1 MRIVAFLLLQIF
13 LVGCCFGQ
21 RTDSI
26 KHANGYLYF
35 HEYGQGEPI
44 VLLNGGPGASY
55 LQLEEVALK
64 LGKRYRVLLPEQ
76 RGTGRSMP
84 QPYDTSTINLRT
96 ALEDL
101 NRLLNHLKLS
111 QAHFMGHSWGGMLAM
126 SFATK
131 YPSRVRSLILLDPGP
146 FSLDP
151 KIFQIYLANQDSKL
165 SPHDKNKKDSALKR
179 MQSPGASREDS
190 AAYFKWELV
199 PVLYDRSKVDSL
211 IIKINKGGLNPQ
223 MGSLIF
229 QSLYKEKYDL
239 SKSLPNFA
247 KPVSIVSGSQDPAGF
262 IGYEIKLLLP
272 KTKLYWI
279 NQSGHFPMYEQP
291 EQFYSTIFKIMDT
304 KN

>member
-1 MRIVAFLLLQIF
+1 MRTVTLLLFQIS
-13 LVGCCFGQ
+13 LASCCIAQ

-35 HEYGQGEPI
+35 HEYGKGEPI

-55 LQLEEVALK
+55 LQLEEVALT
-64 LGKRYRVLLPEQ
+64 LGKRYRVILPEQ
-76 RGTGRSMP
+76 RGTGRSKP

-101 NRLLNHLKLS
+101 SRLLNHLKLS
-111 QAHFMGHSWGGMLAM
+111 DAQFMGHSWGGMLAM
-126 SFATK
+126 SYASKF
-131 YPSRVRSLILLDPGP
+131 PGRVKSLILLDPGP

-151 KIFQIYLANQDSKL
+151 KVFQTYSANQDARL
-165 SPHDKNKKDSALKR
+165 SPNDKKKKDSALKK
-179 MQSPGASREDS
+179 MQSPGATQEDS

-199 PVLYDRSKVDSL
+199 PVLYDRNKVDSL
-211 IIKINKGGLNPQ
+211 IIKINKGGLNPR
-223 MGSLIF
+223 MGLFIF

-239 SKSLPNFA
+239 SKSLSKFP
-247 KPVSIVSGSQDPAGF
+247 KPVHIVSGSQDPAGF

-272 KTKLYWI
+272 HTKLYWI

-291 EQFYSTIFKIMDT
+291 EQFYSTLFKIMDGR
-304 KN
+304 N